1 MAISL
6 RGVEKRLGDFLLGPI
21 DLEVEKGGRV
31 AVIGPSG
38 GGKSTLL
45 RIVAGLLKPD
55 KGRIYISG
63 KYIIDK
69 LP

>member
-1 MAISL
+1 MSISL
-6 RGVEKRLGDFLLGPI
+6 RGVEKRFGGFFLGPI

-38 GGKSTLL
+38 SGKSTLL

-55 KGRIYISG
+55 KGRVYIGG